1 MLSSEGDFLFGNTRY
16 IFYKDALAA
25 YEVDELWTE
34 TLSESVALYE

>member
-1 MLSSEGDFLFGNTRY
+1 MLSSEGDFLFRNTRY

-34 TLSESVALYE
+34 TLSESVVLYA